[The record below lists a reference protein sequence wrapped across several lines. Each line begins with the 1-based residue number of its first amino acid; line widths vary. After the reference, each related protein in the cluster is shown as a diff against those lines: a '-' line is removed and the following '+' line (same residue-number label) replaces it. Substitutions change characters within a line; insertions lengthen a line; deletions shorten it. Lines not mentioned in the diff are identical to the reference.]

1 MIAPTKAPT
10 AVTTPVEAN
19 RPEKW
24 KETRRKVRSNFDQW
38 KYCIF
43 SSAGETSWL
52 SKESLTVH
60 EFGGEREERKLE
72 TVPVN
77 SKTGKQS
84 KRILKSSEFR
94 NINQTRTFD

>member
-60 EFGGEREERKLE
+60 EFGGERGKKAGDGSSQFQDRETKQKNLE
-72 TVPVN
+72 
-77 SKTGKQS
+77 KQ
-84 KRILKSSEFR
+84 RIPKHKP
-94 NINQTRTFD
+94 N